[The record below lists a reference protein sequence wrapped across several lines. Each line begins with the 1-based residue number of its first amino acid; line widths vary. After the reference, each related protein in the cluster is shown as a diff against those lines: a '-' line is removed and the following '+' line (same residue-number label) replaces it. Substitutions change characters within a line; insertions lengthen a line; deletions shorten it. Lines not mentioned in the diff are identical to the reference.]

1 MKIIQISDLHVSGSY
16 FVPEWGDLVVDR
28 VNSINPDLLIISGDI
43 TDDGHMFE
51 YEKAVEFVSRF
62 KIKNRFMVPGNHDA
76 RNEGYKLFEEQ
87 FGDRFPVFENDQI
100 FIQGFDSSAPDT
112 DEGHIGRE
120 NYKLF
125 AAIKNTSG
133 KLKMI
138 VVHHHVIPIPG
149 TGREENVL
157 SDSGDFLGL
166 IIESGINL
174 VLSGHRHLPWIW
186 RLEETYFITAGA
198 GTTWRLKA
206 HSNASFNIFDIAGD
220 RVRMNQVYIIDNKL
234 EEKTKL
240 DIKIRL

>member
-1 MKIIQISDLHVSGSY
+1 MKIIQVSDLHVSGSY

-28 VNSINPDLLIISGDI
+28 INSINPDLLIISGDL
-43 TDDGHMFE
+43 TDDGHMYE
-51 YEKAVEFVSRF
+51 YEKAVAFVSRF
-62 KIKNRFMVPGNHDA
+62 KVKNRFMVPGNHDA
-76 RNEGYKLFEEQ
+76 RNEGYKLFEEF
-87 FGDRFPVFENDQI
+87 FGERFPSFENEQI
-100 FIQGFDSSAPDT
+100 YIQGFDSSVPDT

-125 AAIKNTSG
+125 SGVRNSSG

-138 VVHHHVIPIPG
+138 VLHHHVIPIPG
-149 TGREENVL
+149 TGREENVIW
-157 SDSGDFLGL
+157 DAGDFLGL

-186 RLEETYFITAGA
+186 KLEHTHFITAG
-198 GTTWRLKA
+198 TPTSWRLKA
-206 HSNASFNIFDIAGD
+206 HSHASFNIFDLETE
-220 RVRMNQVYIIDNKL
+220 RVRMNQVYIIDNKF

>member
-1 MKIIQISDLHVSGSY
+1 MKIIQVSDLHVSGSY

-28 VNSINPDLLIISGDI
+28 INSINPDLLIISGDI

-51 YEKAVEFVSRF
+51 YEKAVEFVNRF
-62 KIKNRFMVPGNHDA
+62 KVKNRFMVPGNHDA

-125 AAIKNTSG
+125 SAVKKTTG
-133 KLKMI
+133 KLKII

-198 GTTWRLKA
+198 ATTWRLKA